1 MTALIVASLTLGGWV
16 AIAVCV
22 ILLVL
27 SAVPVIWLCWR
38 FVQMSDEAVANA
50 VEDVQRFID
59 LSEEA
64 RREMAAAPRL
74 PLLDS
79 EGTAVAAAAI
89 DRFRTRKELARK
101 ALWRAEDAPFAS
113 SESSA
118 PATTR
123 PRASKR
129 RLVREVMATE
139 ARPTP

>member
-1 MTALIVASLTLGGWV
+1 MTVPIVASLSLGGWI

-22 ILLVL
+22 ILVVL
-27 SAVPVIWLCWR
+27 SAAPVIWLCWR
-38 FVQMSDEAVANA
+38 FAQMSDEAVENA

-64 RREMAAAPRL
+64 RREMSGAPRL

-89 DRFRTRKELARK
+89 DRFRARKELAGS
-101 ALWRAEDAPFAS
+101 ALWRAEEAPFAS

-118 PATTR
+118 PAITR
-123 PRASKR
+123 PRAR
-129 RLVREVMATE
+129 RSTVGTEAIATD
-139 ARPTP
+139 ARPTR